1 MRLLIDADQIGTL
14 ADRFRGVSM
23 QLLNTAQTVRNDAWS
38 AELSDRDTKLK
49 TATEVTARVATKYE
63 AHAGSLDS
71 QANELKQIESLVRGD
86 HGDQTVLNAVPPTNW
101 GTAPTIAPLLQPVV
115 TVPQPV
121 VRSITDS
128 IAPLDPMEVMP
139 NAVNALQSVPTWVT
153 PTSATVVE
161 QVRAQLPEE
170 MLPVKPKKKKKG
182 LFGRIFSAIGGF
194 FKKLWNSVK
203 KIAKNL
209 WKSLE
214 TTLKGVWQA
223 LKNMSFK
230 QLLLLGGTLALQF
243 IPGLGQA
250 AAGAIFGAAN
260 AARVVSIAS
269 AAYKV
274 VGAVRGV
281 YTAVTQGVHGI
292 AGFIGLA
299 GGISGA
305 LGSVGTLGTAIG
317 GAATRIGEFAT
328 RAGAAL
334 QSATEFVSTGGIFRV
349 VSEQLGGVVQRVT
362 RAIGSI
368 IPDTGPLADV
378 FRVIGR
384 TASDVVAWVKNAVKG
399 VGKVIT
405 DARDWVNKSLADV
418 KAKYR
423 SVMDGLLTSIGQV
436 SPKLAE
442 LIKTGIDKRIND
454 GLLSVTSVW
463 DDVRNAVT
471 AEITKALEVVRPI
484 GALLTGNHA
493 LFQTSAQTLFERTTL
508 WTGRPAVAVEAV
520 EAALIPVAD
529 WTPADPGTT
538 EAVLDAVATDV
549 APSTSPEATVNP
561 VTGDPATVTPN
572 APGTDN
578 VQTIPEDGTSL
589 TPESVVE
596 PTTETAPATPAATVV
611 APVDSVPA
619 STNSVATTVAET
631 PNPPN
636 PPTVPSVTPAN
647 KLDCVMPPDPTLP
660 PVVKDPISDP
670 AKKLDCVYPELPV
683 VKDPITGGLPSDKPL
698 PRCVLPTD
706 KKLPAGVVLP
716 INDPAALD
724 ALRNNL
730 NVITPNGPIA
740 TAWVNPVSETQSST
754 MRGLLGLV
762 DPNNERSAML
772 RNLVTAYN

>member
-38 AELSDRDTKLK
+38 AELSDRDTKVK
-49 TATEVTARVATKYE
+49 TATEITSRVATKYE

-71 QANELKQIESLVRGD
+71 QANELKQVESLVRGD
-86 HGDQTVLNAVPPTNW
+86 HGDQTVLTAVAPTNW
-101 GTAPTIAPLLQPVV
+101 GTAPTIAPLQTLA
-115 TVPQPV
+115 TVPTPGI
-121 VRSITDS
+121 RSITDS
-128 IAPLDPMEVMP
+128 IVSIDPMTVMP
-139 NAVNALQSVPTWVT
+139 NAVAALQSIPNWVT
-153 PTSATVVE
+153 PTSTTVVE

-170 MLPVKPKKKKKG
+170 MLPVKPKKKKG

-230 QLLLLGGTLALQF
+230 QLLLLGATLALQF

-250 AAGAIFGAAN
+250 AAGAIFGVAN
-260 AARVVSIAS
+260 AARVVTIAS

-305 LGSVGTLGTAIG
+305 LGSVGSLGTAIG

-334 QSATEFVSTGGIFRV
+334 QRATEFVSTGGIFRV
-349 VSEQLGGVVQRVT
+349 VSQQLGGVVQRVT
-362 RAIGSI
+362 QAVGSI
-368 IPDTGPLADV
+368 IPNTGPLADV
-378 FRVIGR
+378 LRVIGR
-384 TASDVVAWVKNAVKG
+384 TATDVVAWVKNAVKG

-423 SVMDGLLTSIGQV
+423 SVMDGLTTSIGQV

-442 LIKTGIDKRIND
+442 LIKTGIDKRISE
-454 GLLSVTSVW
+454 GLLTVTSVW

-508 WTGRPAVAVEAV
+508 WTRRPAVAVEAV
-520 EAALIPVAD
+520 EAALTPVSD
-529 WTPADPGTT
+529 WTPTDSGTT
-538 EAVLDAVATDV
+538 EAVLEAVATDV
-549 APSTSPEATVNP
+549 APSTSPEATVSD
-561 VTGDPATVTPN
+561 DPATATPD
-572 APGTDN
+572 ATGTDN

-589 TPESVVE
+589 TPEAVLE
-596 PTTETAPATPAATVV
+596 PTTETAPGTPAPVVATV
-611 APVDSVPA
+611 DTVPA
-619 STNSVATTVAET
+619 STDVVAPTGTET
-631 PNPPN
+631 PNT
-636 PPTVPSVTPAN
+636 PTAPAVTPAN
-647 KLDCVMPPDPTLP
+647 KLDCLYPPDPTLP
-660 PVVKDPISDP
+660 SVVKDPIVDP

-683 VKDPITGGLPSDKPL
+683 VKDPITGGLPSDKAL
-698 PRCVLPTD
+698 PRCVLPTE
-706 KKLPAGVVLP
+706 KRLPAGVVLP

-740 TAWVNPVSETQSST
+740 TAWVSPVSETQSST

-762 DPNNERSAML
+762 DPNNEQSAML
-772 RNLVTAYN
+772 RDLATAYN